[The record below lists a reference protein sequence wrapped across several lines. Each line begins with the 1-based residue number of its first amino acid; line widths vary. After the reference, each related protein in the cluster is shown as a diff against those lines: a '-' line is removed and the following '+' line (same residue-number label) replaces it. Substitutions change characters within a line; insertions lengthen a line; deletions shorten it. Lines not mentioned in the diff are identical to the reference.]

1 MVNDL
6 VSDPGTPAYSGRT
19 RLGRWRVVISW
30 DPVNQPR
37 YVERVLAHQFSMSRE
52 KARRTRL
59 EIFNQGQTE
68 VAVGTRERME
78 ALVQALHSY
87 GLRATLGGPDWQ

>member
-6 VSDPGTPAYSGRT
+6 VSDPGTPPYSDST
-19 RLGRWRVVISW
+19 RLKQWRVTILR

-37 YVERVLAHQFSMSRE
+37 YVETVLAHQFSMSRE
-52 KARRTRL
+52 KAKRIRL

-68 VAVGTRERME
+68 VAAGTRERME
-78 ALVQALHSY
+78 ALVQALHGY
-87 GLRATLGGPDWQ
+87 GLRATLGGPDSQ

>member
-6 VSDPGTPAYSGRT
+6 VSDPGTPERTGGT
-19 RLGRWRVVISW
+19 RLQQWRVTISR

-52 KARRTRL
+52 KAKRTRL

-68 VAVGTRERME
+68 VAAGTRERME
-78 ALVQALHSY
+78 ALVQALHGY
-87 GLRATLGGPDWQ
+87 GLRATLGGPDQQ

>member
-1 MVNDL
+1 MVNHL
-6 VSDPGTPAYSGRT
+6 VSGSGTPSYSGSACR
-19 RLGRWRVVISW
+19 RQWRVTISR

-37 YVERVLAHQFSMSRE
+37 YVERVLAHQFSMSSE

-68 VAVGTRERME
+68 VASGTRERME

-87 GLRATLGGPDWQ
+87 GLCATLDRSDAK